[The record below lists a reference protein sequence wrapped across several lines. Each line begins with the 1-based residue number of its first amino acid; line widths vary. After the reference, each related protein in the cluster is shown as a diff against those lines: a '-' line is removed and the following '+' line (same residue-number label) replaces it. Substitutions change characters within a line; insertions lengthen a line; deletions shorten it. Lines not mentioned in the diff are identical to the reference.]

1 MASGLTVR
9 ARHLVLLVA
18 VVAFAALRNH
28 IRRNHIRRRR
38 RRRRLRPSIV
48 VAHPPALR
56 CCCAVLRCG
65 RAGPSG
71 HPTDSPPI
79 HPTTTPART
88 PHTKLASGAHETRMC
103 TAVCMPAHSS
113 QHHRVVPQHRSA
125 LAIRRRRRR
134 RPAPV
139 DARYLAL
146 PPLPPA
152 RRALLVHSIVWAWRP
167 NTARRVWPACRLE
180 PLRTAAQHPHTPTH
194 PTALHCTHARIHA
207 CHGPGPLCF
216 RHRLTLARPWGPGK
230 KDKGIDGREKRGRN
244 AGTQARRHSLGWTP
258 RPARDDGAGLN
269 VLTTAAGSTARRGPP
284 PSSGRRPTHT
294 A

>member
-1 MASGLTVR
+1 MRKSGSDRVGSQVVGLALLASGLTVR

-125 LAIRRRRRR
+125 LAIRRRPRR

-139 DARYLAL
+139 DAL
-146 PPLPPA
+146 PSAASPPA
-152 RRALLVHSIVWAWRP
+152 R
-167 NTARRVWPACRLE
+167 TARAPC
-180 PLRTAAQHPHTPTH
+180 AQHRVGVATKHGAARVARLPLGTLAHGCTAPAHAHPPHC
-194 PTALHCTHARIHA
+194 TALHARTHPRVPWA
-207 CHGPGPLCF
+207 GPALF
-216 RHRLTLARPWGPGK
+216 
-230 KDKGIDGREKRGRN
+230 
-244 AGTQARRHSLGWTP
+244 
-258 RPARDDGAGLN
+258 
-269 VLTTAAGSTARRGPP
+269 
-284 PSSGRRPTHT
+284 
-294 A
+294 